1 MIGYRAL
8 GVWASLCEPHTK
20 KPKPPE
26 PYKLG
31 ETCKGFGVRR
41 MGLIAEPHTTLQCS
55 RRLVIQLRALANEL
69 SGRSLNMS
77 LSP

>member
-8 GVWASLCEPHTK
+8 GVWASLCE
-20 KPKPPE
+20 
-26 PYKLG
+26 LG
-31 ETCKGFGVRR
+31 ETCKGFGARR

-77 LSP
+77 LSL